1 MFLFSSEV
9 TAALRISDGAIVV
22 VDVVSGVSN
31 QTETVLRQAL
41 TERIKPVLVI
51 NKLDRAIL
59 EQQLEPEVLY
69 EQLTK
74 IISNVNYLISV
85 YTDSEVHSEAFKC
98 DILDPTKGNV
108 AFASGRDGWA
118 FTLSQFAEIYESKKK
133 KATCSALV
141 AMSGKLGFHF
151 KVKENEAGVPLSRLF
166 MKKWLPASD
175 ALLELIVFHLPSP
188 VQAQAYRV
196 SSLYEGKINYVVR
209 FSMYKHSNLKFLMTK
224 IY

>member
-133 KATCSALV
+133 KATCSPSATPLI
-141 AMSGKLGFHF
+141 SKLWVRTTLAQLKRNGRRCHLMEMATGSDVDSTSMF
-151 KVKENEAGVPLSRLF
+151 LSLC
-166 MKKWLPASD
+166 
-175 ALLELIVFHLPSP
+175 I
-188 VQAQAYRV
+188 
-196 SSLYEGKINYVVR
+196 R
-209 FSMYKHSNLKFLMTK
+209 F
-224 IY
+224 